1 MPDRKVSQQILVNE
15 REWVEKPL
23 LNQLEGLGWTILDL
37 EMKGQ
42 TPAQSF
48 RESFDEVVILPEL
61 RKALRKINDWID
73 EDQIDEAISTITRFQ
88 SNDLLNNN
96 EQVLQLL
103 REGTSVSSN
112 RRTGDKSP
120 TVGYIDFKHPERN
133 SFLAIAQFK
142 LRVIGTDRH
151 IYPDI
156 ILFLNG
162 LPVGVIECKSPK
174 VNEPIA
180 EAIDQLLRY
189 SEQRGEKGEGNKELF
204 YYNQFLVGTC
214 RDKAKISTITAPNE
228 KFFFNWLDPYPL
240 TIEDLEHGQ
249 SSPSNQH
256 RLVAGVFAPEN
267 LLSLI
272 RTFTIFSTNDKGE
285 TIKILA
291 RYQQFRAIKKA
302 VNRLLSGETKDKRS
316 GLVWHTQGSGKSLTM
331 MFMVREMYIYPELMS
346 WKVIYVTDRT
356 NLEKQLKETA
366 QRVGLEFKVA
376 ASIARLRE
384 LLPTNTS
391 EVVMAMIHKFQES
404 ELGLPLPRNPSDKIL
419 VMTDEAHRSQFKTL
433 GAQFD
438 AALPNATLIG
448 YTGTPTDKTE
458 KRFGEYIDTY
468 TMKEAV
474 DDEVT
479 VKIVYEGRTEKA
491 EIDDKE
497 AANKKFRDVFEEYT
511 EAEKLQILS
520 SSASRA
526 YLESEPVISEKAR
539 DMIDHYVSQV
549 FPNGFKA
556 QVVATSRDAAVF
568 YKTALETAI
577 TEKIARLKASNP
589 DNINLEKLGKLKTAV
604 VMSFKHNQPESH
616 REFTDEKAQD
626 KSIASFKL
634 PFDGVDERGN
644 TGDVGILV
652 VANMLLTGFDAPI
665 EQVMYLDQVIRMHNL
680 LQAIARVNRV
690 YSVEKKQDSDSEKRE
705 IVEKK
710 YGFIVDYV
718 GVGHHLRK
726 ALADYNER
734 DQDKLT
740 EALIPKDELIGQLK
754 AAQRK
759 VEQIIEKSGIVECY
773 DYEAFYDLFYD
784 EDMRFE
790 FVLAFREFAKHL
802 DALYPNKEALEYIKD
817 FKYYSE
823 INVKAEQ
830 HFRDQRISLKGI
842 TPKLRKVV
850 DEHLISKGIDQKIK
864 PISILDEDF
873 IRSISQFSR
882 DKTKAS
888 AIEHAVR
895 HFIEVNVNEDPTLYN
910 SFSEQLEQ
918 ILIAFQENWNEAYKK
933 LEELRKNIIKARTE
947 DTHGL
952 HRTKQ
957 IPFFNNYKAQFF
969 GDAKLTDEQIALLV
983 DLTQDVTALLE
994 TELKL
999 KGFWERIPAQNRVK
1013 ANLLDLIL
1021 SPEYKD
1027 KLPDAFNKRQVFI
1040 SSTMQ
1045 IAKLKN
1051 ETLLYV

>member
-1 MPDRKVSQQILVNE
+1 S
-15 REWVEKPL
+15 
-23 LNQLEGLGWTILDL
+23 
-37 EMKGQ
+37 
-42 TPAQSF
+42 
-48 RESFDEVVILPEL
+48 
-61 RKALRKINDWID
+61 
-73 EDQIDEAISTITRFQ
+73 ED
-88 SNDLLNNN
+88 
-96 EQVLQLL
+96 
-103 REGTSVSSN
+103 
-112 RRTGDKSP
+112 
-120 TVGYIDFKHPERN
+120 
-133 SFLAIAQFK
+133 
-142 LRVIGTDRH
+142 
-151 IYPDI
+151 
-156 ILFLNG
+156 
-162 LPVGVIECKSPK
+162 
-174 VNEPIA
+174 
-180 EAIDQLLRY
+180 
-189 SEQRGEKGEGNKELF
+189 
-204 YYNQFLVGTC
+204 
-214 RDKAKISTITAPNE
+214 
-228 KFFFNWLDPYPL
+228 
-240 TIEDLEHGQ
+240 
-249 SSPSNQH
+249 
-256 RLVAGVFAPEN
+256 
-267 LLSLI
+267 
-272 RTFTIFSTNDKGE
+272 
-285 TIKILA
+285 
-291 RYQQFRAIKKA
+291 
-302 VNRLLSGETKDKRS
+302 
-316 GLVWHTQGSGKSLTM
+316 
-331 MFMVREMYIYPELMS
+331 
-346 WKVIYVTDRT
+346 
-356 NLEKQLKETA
+356 
-366 QRVGLEFKVA
+366 
-376 ASIARLRE
+376 
-384 LLPTNTS
+384 
-391 EVVMAMIHKFQES
+391 
-404 ELGLPLPRNPSDKIL
+404 
-419 VMTDEAHRSQFKTL
+419 
-433 GAQFD
+433 
-438 AALPNATLIG
+438 
-448 YTGTPTDKTE
+448 
-458 KRFGEYIDTY
+458 
-468 TMKEAV
+468 
-474 DDEVT
+474 
-479 VKIVYEGRTEKA
+479 
-491 EIDDKE
+491 
-497 AANKKFRDVFEEYT
+497 
-511 EAEKLQILS
+511 EKLEILS

-526 YLESEPVISEKAR
+526 YLESIPVITEKAR
-539 DMIDHYVSQV
+539 DMIEHYVSQV

-556 QVVATSRDAAVF
+556 QVVATSRDAAVR

-577 TEKIARLKASNP
+577 TEKIAQLEQSNP
-589 DNINLEKLGKLKTAV
+589 DNISLERLGKLQTAV
-604 VMSFKHNQPESH
+604 IMSFKHNQPESH

-634 PFDGVDERGN
+634 PFDATDEHGN
-644 TGDVGILV
+644 TGNVGILV

-690 YSVEKKQDSDSEKRE
+690 YSVEKKQSPDSEEKRE
-705 IVEKK
+705 TVEKK
-710 YGFIVDYV
+710 FGFIVDYV

-734 DQDKLT
+734 DQEKVT
-740 EALIPKDELIGQLK
+740 ETLIPKDELISQLK

-759 VEQIIEKSGIVECY
+759 VEEIIEKSGIVERY

-830 HFRDQRISLKGI
+830 HFRDERISLKGI

-864 PISILDEDF
+864 PISILDDDF
-873 IRSISQFSR
+873 TRSVSQLSR

-918 ILIAFQENWNEAYKK
+918 ILLAFQENWNEAYKK

-969 GDAKLTDEQIALLV
+969 GDAKLTDEQLALLV

-1027 KLPDAFNKRQVFI
+1027 KLPDSFDKRQVFI

-1051 ETLLYV
+1051 ETILYV